1 MRWYDHLWYH
11 APRYWAWPL
20 LPLSLIYRSALFL
33 RAYYYRLKTPQQLSV
48 PVVVI
53 GNLSVGGTGKTPL
66 VIHLVECFQACGIKV
81 GVVSRGYGGSGSRGA
96 PMEVGDD
103 TSFRLVGDEPKLIY
117 QKTDCP
123 LAIGK
128 RLAEAAQLLIDQH
141 CVELILSDD
150 GLQHRSLA
158 RTVEVAVVDGSR
170 GFGNR
175 YVLPAGPLREP
186 VSKVKDVPFVV
197 VNGDLK
203 LKQDDELL
211 SHQHR
216 YSMRLRA
223 TSLYT
228 PVYDKHYPTNYFKG
242 QRVHACAALANP
254 ERFFETLESL
264 GMLPIKHAFK
274 DHHAYQVVDF
284 KFEDKLPVV
293 MTAKDGV
300 KWLELAEQGHK
311 IAADIWILETQ
322 LQIDKAFEQELF
334 AKIGMP
340 YL

>member
-1 MRWYDHLWYH
+1 M
-11 APRYWAWPL
+11 
-20 LPLSLIYRSALFL
+20 
-33 RAYYYRLKTPQQLSV
+33 
-48 PVVVI
+48 PVVVV

-66 VIHLVECFQACGIKV
+66 VIHLAEYFQAHGIKV
-81 GVVSRGYGGSGSRGA
+81 GVVSRGYGGSGSKGS
-96 PMEVGDD
+96 PVEVNNDA
-103 TSFRLVGDEPKLIY
+103 SFRVVGDEPKLIY
-117 QKTDCP
+117 QKTGCP

-128 RLAEAAQLLIDQH
+128 KLARAVQLLIDRH
-141 CVELILSDD
+141 RVELIVSDD

-186 VSKVKDVPFVV
+186 VSRIEDVSFVV

-203 LKQDDELL
+203 SEQNDELS
-211 SHQHR
+211 SHRHR
-216 YSMRLRA
+216 YRMQLKA

-228 PVYDKHYPTNYFKG
+228 PVYDKHYPTDHFKG

-254 ERFFETLESL
+254 ERFFDTLESL
-264 GMLPIKHAFK
+264 GMLPIKHAFR
-274 DHHAYQVVDF
+274 DHHAYRVVDF

-311 IAADIWILETQ
+311 IAADVWILETQ
-322 LQIDKAFEQELF
+322 LQIDETFEQALF
-334 AKIGMP
+334 AELGIP
-340 YL
+340 R